1 MMHECVILVP
11 PFGSKPGGPSDKKPA
26 CYATLKSTKTLKSK
40 TKDKGVSL
48 CYAKKH
54 KRNERQNPLRV
65 KSLKQKCLL
74 RYAQKHKLIEIKTQ
88 DKKPKGKKNKRQKS
102 QGETGKYRRNHVMSS
117 SHHECNTCVATYKI
131 TESLILGH

>member
-1 MMHECVILVP
+1 MKTNYYRDYGGDDIMMHECVILTP

-26 CYATLKSTKTLKSK
+26 CYAALKSTKELKSK

-48 CYAKKH
+48 RYAKKH

-74 RYAQKHKLIEIKTQ
+74 RYAQKHKLIEIK
-88 DKKPKGKKNKRQKS
+88 NKRQKAERQKPQKTKPS
-102 QGETGKYRRNHVMSS
+102 QGRVIK
-117 SHHECNTCVATYKI
+117 
-131 TESLILGH
+131 